1 MNVFRNIQRVRMMS
15 LFLIMSMVVGLVLPA
30 PDSRAGTDPGS
41 KGKLRSEDS
50 GYRLELTESSSWND
64 GYVAEA
70 VVANTG
76 EEEIRNWSVVAVMKK
91 GEIVNSWNAG
101 SRVSGEEGTEV
112 VFEPEAHNMIL
123 KSGEKTSF
131 GFQVT
136 GGQYE
141 DIASVKLIPGTSIR
155 TDQTEVTWKE
165 TGSWDGHKI
174 IEGTITNRSGKTI
187 RDWSL
192 SFDMD
197 GEITN
202 IWNAVAASGD
212 KGSFG
217 MKSCS
222 YNAVLEPGQSAT
234 FGFEVSYDTESF
246 EGIRNVRVYAGNPA
260 ESGEGEE
267 PQETPG
273 KTKEPVLPTATP
285 AVTTKNPV
293 ETKSPEPAVTP
304 AVTGE
309 PEKDDISEDDIEFIQ
324 VENRDWNMDMIHA
337 NDPEVQAAKEVKDR
351 KIRVTMLDSGI
362 NYSKEVDVV
371 MRRNFVEGQDEMNC
385 LFEDGSGHGTAV
397 AEILASD
404 PEADAGEE
412 TDGVWAD
419 DEWGEYTYYGEA
431 EAEEEDDGEDG
442 ETPGTKES
450 GIVSMADL
458 LESGYDWTEGVNPDI
473 ELYSG
478 KVLDEKNETTVDR
491 VVEGIEWAI
500 ENETDILSLSLGME
514 KDSEKLHKA
523 IQKAAA
529 NGMLIVAA
537 VGDDEHVDYPAA
549 YPEVM
554 AVGMANS
561 MGQTDGAHS
570 EVAAPGD
577 FIVSRGPFDSMQ
589 VFSGSSMAVPHV
601 VGLASI
607 LWQKDT
613 TKDAGFIRGLIDVS
627 ANATGGDENCEYGLI
642 DCSYALEAYEE
653 FEEQVREN
661 NSLLKHISRNKDPE
675 EVKEEVSG
683 AVDNEAEVE
692 TEQEIERLH
701 GSWDKEVHKKF
712 VSDKYED
719 AWTNGGKYVE
729 VLQSGLSFVDD
740 KEHNKDCY
748 GMRDHPWFHG
758 FGGGVLVEKGSDK
771 RTITS
776 NYMTS
781 FRTLVEL
788 AEEMRKN
795 GALKKISTNSDYK
808 QVRNARNG
816 IWQAFQ
822 DEKKVGSQTWD
833 KINEHCAKDGVSVLK
848 DCRSLLIYGMALH
861 TLGDTFSHSSYGLEK
876 KKPSKK
882 NPSKV
887 KWRRYTHGKDKDW
900 YADNTKSRKL
910 RYESAKSATKA
921 AIKNIRV
928 DPGRGLA
935 GYANIGKEMDA
946 FCAKTQFESLK
957 DMHIHFQDKTGKE
970 KKAVKMKYVKEGYA
984 LKEFSEY
991 YEQEADIT
999 KKTSGQLKKYLS
1011 YVDVDKTAQS
1021 MKACA
1026 LIQMVLDEKM
1036 GFFDLSSLVR
1046 VKLDGKTI
1054 LSQKPNGDKIAVLLP
1069 NEGEYTVEV
1078 SGADSTFT
1086 ACTVRDGVVYDAI
1099 GRKMKKNEADD
1110 EDEPDE
1116 DEIEVCEIGDYTL
1129 STDCLVKGKV
1139 VWFDYRAGGV
1149 SIEQMPALKEA
1160 DVRFR
1165 SRESGEIY
1173 KAKTKKDGTY
1183 QIEVPVGKYDV
1194 VYEKGEDYVVVKQFI
1209 EIPED
1214 TDLYPNLTVQMLGK
1228 NWDDE
1233 GCMVGT
1239 LYDQKTGAPLSGAS
1253 IKIYRGIGYYDK
1265 DPVKTLVTDASGGFS
1280 TGFLN
1285 AGAYTFVIRKDGYE
1299 TMRCY
1304 ESIIGYV
1311 EATVPAIKLKRKE

>member
-15 LFLIMSMVVGLVLPA
+15 LFLIMSMVVGVVLPA
-30 PDSRAGTDPGS
+30 PDSKAGTDPGS
-41 KGKLRSEDS
+41 KGKLRFEDS

-141 DIASVKLIPGTSIR
+141 DITSVKLIPGTGIR

-174 IEGTITNRSGKTI
+174 IEGTITNHSGKTI

-192 SFDMD
+192 SFNMD

-212 KGSFG
+212 KGNFG
-217 MKSCS
+217 VKSCS

-234 FGFEVSYDTESF
+234 FGFEISYDTESF
-246 EGIRNVRVYAGNPA
+246 EGIRNVRVYAGNSA
-260 ESGEGEE
+260 VSGEGEE

-371 MRRNFVEGQDEMNC
+371 MRRNFVEGQDEMSC

-404 PEADAGEE
+404 PGADAGEE

-431 EAEEEDDGEDG
+431 EAEEEDAGEDG

-458 LESGYDWTEGVNPDI
+458 LDSGYDWTEGVNPDI

-478 KVLDEKNETTVDR
+478 KVLDQKNETTVDR

-554 AVGMANS
+554 AVGMADS
-561 MGQTDGAHS
+561 MGQTDGVHA

-627 ANATGGDENCEYGLI
+627 ANGTGGDENCEYGLI
-642 DCSYALEAYEE
+642 DCSYALEAYEG

-661 NSLLKHISRNKDPE
+661 NSLLKYISRNKDPE
-675 EVKEEVSG
+675 AVKEEVSG
-683 AVDNEAEVE
+683 AVENEAEVE
-692 TEQEIERLH
+692 TEEEIERLH
-701 GSWDKEVHKKF
+701 GSWDSTEHEAF
-712 VSDKYED
+712 VSKEYKHV
-719 AWTNGGKYVE
+719 WTNGKKYVK
-729 VLQSGLSFVDD
+729 VLKSGLSFVDD
-740 KEHNKDCY
+740 EKHNPDCY

-758 FGGGVLVEKGSDK
+758 FHGGVLVEKGSDK

-795 GALKKISTNSDYK
+795 GVLKEISVSSKYK
-808 QVRNARNG
+808 RVRNARNG

-822 DEKKVGSQTWD
+822 DEKKVGSQTWAD
-833 KINEHCAKDGVSVLK
+833 INSHCAKKGVSVPK

-861 TLGDTFSHSSYGLEK
+861 TLGDTFSHSSYGMETKETK
-876 KKPSKK
+876 KG
-882 NPSKV
+882 KV
-887 KWRRYTHGKDKDW
+887 VWKRYVHGKNKNGEW

-910 RYESAKSATKA
+910 RYESAKNATKK
-921 AIKNIRV
+921 AIEKIEV

-935 GYANIGKEMDA
+935 GYANRGTETDA
-946 FCAKTQFESLK
+946 FCAETQFRKLK
-957 DMHIHFQDKTGKE
+957 NMNTRFTDKLE
-970 KKAVKMKYVKEGYA
+970 KKREVPKVQYVKEGYV
-984 LKEFSEY
+984 LGEFSKY
-991 YEQEADIT
+991 YEQET
-999 KKTSGQLKKYLS
+999 KVTGRNSTKLKQYKKY
-1011 YVDVDKTAQS
+1011 VDRDEV
-1021 MKACA
+1021 KARIDQYLFCKVK
-1026 LIQMVLDEKM
+1026 MSPKM
-1036 GFFDLSSLVR
+1036 GKLKPGASVR
-1046 VKLDGKTI
+1046 VKLDGKVI
-1054 LSQKPNGDKIAVLLP
+1054 LSQKPEGDEIAFLLP
-1069 NEGEYTVEV
+1069 KEGEYQVEGSSANGIFTV
-1078 SGADSTFT
+1078 
-1086 ACTVRDGVVYDAI
+1086 CTIKDGVVYDSI
-1099 GRKMKKNEADD
+1099 GRTMKRSEP
-1110 EDEPDE
+1110 EGEEEPDE
-1116 DEIEVCEIGDYTL
+1116 EEDMELCDMISHIL
-1129 STDCLVKGKV
+1129 STDCLIKGKV
-1139 VWFDYRAGGV
+1139 VWFDYREGGV
-1149 SIEQMPALKEA
+1149 SMEQMPALEGA
-1160 DVRFR
+1160 DIRFQ

-1183 QIEVPVGKYDV
+1183 QIEVPAGKYDV
-1194 VYEKGEDYVVVKQFI
+1194 VYEKGKDYVAVKQFI

-1253 IKIYRGIGYYDK
+1253 IKIYQGIGYYDK